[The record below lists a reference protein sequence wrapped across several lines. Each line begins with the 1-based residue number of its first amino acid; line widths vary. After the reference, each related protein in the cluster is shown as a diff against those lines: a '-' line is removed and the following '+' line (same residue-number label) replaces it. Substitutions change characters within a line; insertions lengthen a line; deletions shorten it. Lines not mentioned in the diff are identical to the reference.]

1 MVIITYD
8 YNYLIIFDN
17 NFFTDDA
24 IMVDDGI
31 PMPRFIANVQNQTV
45 TAGRSAQLTCKVKDL
60 GNYKV
65 AWVRVDTQTILTI
78 HHNIITRNQRISLS
92 HHDHKIWR

>member
-1 MVIITYD
+1 MLYSS
-8 YNYLIIFDN
+8 
-17 NFFTDDA
+17 DDA

-31 PMPRFIANVQNQTV
+31 PLPRFMSDVKNDTV
-45 TAGRSAQLTCKVKDL
+45 TAGRSAHLTCKVKDL

-92 HHDHKIWR
+92 HHDHKV